1 MLSTAT
7 RQKAYCLP
15 MDVLLNVH
23 AALFQFY
30 LLYGYTLPSSHVEYN
45 KYSRASIKEEPHK
58 HA

>member
-1 MLSTAT
+1 MLSTTA
-7 RQKAYCLP
+7 RRKAYCLP

-30 LLYGYTLPSSHVEYN
+30 LLCSYTLPSSHVEYD
-45 KYSRASIKEEPHK
+45 KYSRALIKEEPHK